1 MLLGFH
7 SPYTED
13 DNGGQHVEI
22 IDIMSIITQHPDYNG
37 DTLDNDLALLRLNGT
52 SSITPVKL
60 DYTGI
65 FNYLFNRLVF
75 KD

>member
-1 MLLGFH
+1 M
-7 SPYTED
+7 E
-13 DNGGQHVEI
+13 V
-22 IDIMSIITQHPDYNG
+22 IDIMSIITHPDYDG

-60 DYTGI
+60 DYMGI